1 MTMTELLT
9 ATPAQRRA
17 ALIADAQAIRKRHK
31 PPVTG
36 TAGNNG
42 AQTGASEL
50 IRKALK
56 EAGTLSTAQIAE
68 ATGCTPATVRNVIN
82 RDCRAGRAYKKRI
95 GQVWY
100 WVMK

>member
-17 ALIADAQAIRKRHK
+17 ALFADAKAIRKRQK
-31 PPVTG
+31 PAATG
-36 TAGNNG
+36 TSGNNC

-50 IRKALK
+50 IRKALS
-56 EAGTLSTAQIAE
+56 EAGTLSTAEIAE
-68 ATGCTPATVRNVIN
+68 ATGCTPETVRNVIN
-82 RDCRAGRAYKKRI
+82 RDRRAGRVYKKRI
-95 GQVWY
+95 GRVWY